1 MRRGVLGL
9 DLLPGVG
16 DPMCPWR
23 VKSNGDYEW
32 ERCSS
37 DCKVVGEGGSH
48 PGQEISFQR
57 VDQLYLAQ
65 ICNSNLDKFI

>member
-16 DPMCPWR
+16 DPMCPWKI
-23 VKSNGDYEW
+23 KSNGDYEW

-37 DCKVVGEGGSH
+37 DCKVVGGGGSQ
-48 PGQEISFQR
+48 PGQG
-57 VDQLYLAQ
+57 DH
-65 ICNSNLDKFI
+65 NSNENANFLKFMVL

>member
-16 DPMCPWR
+16 DPMCPWK
-23 VKSNGDYEW
+23 VNANGDYEW

-37 DCKVVGEGGSH
+37 DCKVVGQGGSQ
-48 PGQEISFQR
+48 PGQEISLIDLFDIGIEQK
-57 VDQLYLAQ
+57 VPETIA
-65 ICNSNLDKFI
+65 NSH